1 MPKIPTAQP
10 SPAKAVDV
18 LTSITQE
25 ALAFRFG
32 DKTVRLTDI
41 GKLVIAASRV
51 LNIRDADERISVEN
65 AAVIALAKKRNLL
78 S

>member
-1 MPKIPTAQP
+1 MPKVPTAP
-10 SPAKAVDV
+10 SSAATALNV
-18 LTSITQE
+18 LTSITEE

-41 GKLVIAASRV
+41 GKVVITASRV
-51 LNIRDADERISVEN
+51 LNIRDADERVSVEN
-65 AAVIALAKKRNLL
+65 AAVVALAKKRNLL